1 MSDRPIGM
9 TSISHFLG
17 LKTRKMVTLLLSF
30 LLMVRECYWRELS
43 VQCLA
48 SLDFLYFWF
57 GDFSFYSFPFSH
69 TCVQLYNQLSWWSL
83 WRMRFTI
90 QKRWSTNTGIY
101 ITRSIIS
108 AMCHI
113 AGFIYDWDLSVTSIW
128 AVSPFSFLD
137 FSFSHPHVL
146 WQNAVWQTIY
156 KKLIVVHL

>member
-90 QKRWSTNTGIY
+90 QKRWSTNTGICN
-101 ITRSIIS
+101 TRSLCYVPYCRLHLWLGS
-108 AMCHI
+108 LR
-113 AGFIYDWDLSVTSIW
+113 DLDLDCE
-128 AVSPFSFLD
+128 SFL
-137 FSFSHPHVL
+137 FSCFFISHLHV
-146 WQNAVWQTIY
+146 VWQTIY
-156 KKLIVVHL
+156 KKLIIVHL